1 MAEASEP
8 SEPISLRIERGADLA
23 GKPRI
28 DSLPAL
34 LLPFESSVVELSMEG
49 SAAQRIDRASFALV
63 PARVRYR
70 VLAVSPV
77 TNLLTLLI
85 GQTARTRTCREYR
98 PHVEA
103 AQLDLVLGA
112 PRLFSRTRWVDE
124 LANRYVFERHVCEKH
139 TSAAARFLETE
150 ITKEL
155 FFLGKEAL
163 ADKTRAS
170 VVHEGSDV
178 VRRAREWIEDHLFS
192 PLPIEELAR
201 RCHTS
206 PSSLL
211 RAFRKELGIAPATYV
226 RDRRLD
232 ESLLLLQ
239 SGRHS
244 VGEVAT
250 RVGYQN
256 VSAFTAAFSRRF
268 KSTPSTARPAAGGA
282 ERLPP
287 QGTAAKKTKRRNRR
301 SL

>member
-1 MAEASEP
+1 MALASEP
-8 SEPISLRIERGADLA
+8 MTLRFERGAEVA
-23 GKPRI
+23 GQSRFEA
-28 DSLPAL
+28 LPAL
-34 LLPFESSVVELSMEG
+34 LLPLESSVIELTIEG
-49 SAAQRIDRASFALV
+49 RAAQRIDRASFALV
-63 PARVRYR
+63 PARARYR
-70 VLAVSPV
+70 VGALSPV
-77 TNLLTLLI
+77 TKLLTLGVGEI
-85 GQTARTRTCREYR
+85 ARTRTCREYK
-98 PHVEA
+98 PHVDALELA
-103 AQLDLVLGA
+103 TVVGA
-112 PRLFSRTRWVDE
+112 PRVLSRTRWFDE
-124 LANRYVFERHVCEKH
+124 LANRYLFERDVCEKH
-139 TSAAARFLETE
+139 ASAAARFLETE

-178 VRRAREWIEDHLFS
+178 VRRARQWIEDHLFS
-192 PLPIEELAR
+192 PLPIEELAQ

-211 RAFRKELGIAPATYV
+211 RAFRKELGMAPATYL

-256 VSAFTAAFSRRF
+256 LSAFTAAFSRRF
-268 KSTPSTARPAAGGA
+268 KSPPSAVRPTTGG

-287 QGTAAKKTKRRNRR
+287 QGLPPRKAAGRKRR